1 MHYMGRNQP
10 TPAQH
15 QAAKGNRMVQYP
27 GCLPFFYSKHV
38 FSIDKYTSRQRKIA
52 TEEVAQW
59 QLPALL
65 SRRWLVRILLRAIIP
80 IFYHFNSA
88 LHSINKCNAKCI
100 HKPVSSVVV
109 GKELIYFW
117 IVGSI
122 PCMQLRSCYFF
133 LLTHSELLT
142 WPCYQA
148 RWVLHVGC

>member
-1 MHYMGRNQP
+1 
-10 TPAQH
+10 
-15 QAAKGNRMVQYP
+15 MVKTASCITWAEISPHLHSIRQQRAIAWFSTQVAF
-27 GCLPFFYSKHV
+27 LFFYSKHV

-65 SRRWLVRILLRAIIP
+65 SRRWLVRILLRAIFP

-109 GKELIYFW
+109 GKELIYCW

-122 PCMQLRSCYFF
+122 PCSFEAAIFSY
-133 LLTHSELLT
+133 
-142 WPCYQA
+142 
-148 RWVLHVGC
+148 